1 MNSSRLIAFVP
12 CAPHNPLVPGKGW
25 GRLGLHELI
34 DMEVGYSLLLKN
46 YVNDQVDAKVP
57 VCLMLP
63 WGKWPQI
70 PWDVFSGNMRW
81 TGMRMDAKKLAD
93 GSADW
98 KWLTPALDG
107 LLSADPSRFLLY
119 VGSYPPMTLTSAGL
133 AGYLERG
140 TGLVFDALSTQ
151 AGTVATSGVWGA
163 HVRGKRVWSEANG
176 KSPSLTT
183 ADVTSSV
190 PGWARLAKW
199 LSPTSTAWTLEKHPP
214 KSVAWFSNGIKT
226 AEDWL
231 GAQAAVDAGL
241 DLCVNLHETNYL
253 SRLQRMARV

>member
-1 MNSSRLIAFVP
+1 MLIAFVP

-34 DMEVGYSLLLKN
+34 EPDAGYAALVKA
-46 YVNDQVDAKVP
+46 YVTDQIDAKVP

-93 GSADW
+93 ASSDW
-98 KWLTPALDG
+98 MWLTSRLDE
-107 LLSADPSRFLLY
+107 LVAKDPTRFLLY
-119 VGSYPPMTLTSAGL
+119 VGSYPPMPLTAAGL
-133 AGYLERG
+133 SRYLDAGVG
-140 TGLVFDALSTQ
+140 MVFDALSTQ
-151 AGTVATSGVWGA
+151 QGTLATAGVWGA
-163 HVRGKRVWSEANG
+163 HVQGKRVWTEANG

-183 ADVTSSV
+183 ADVVTSV
-190 PGWARLAKW
+190 PAWARMDKWAK
-199 LSPTSTAWTLEKHPP
+199 PAAQAWPLDKHPP

-226 AEDWL
+226 ADDWL
-231 GAQAAVDAGL
+231 AAQVAVDAGL

-253 SRLQRMARV
+253 SRLQRMAGV